1 MKLEKT
7 GNGVLNTE
15 CKQGEKHMYHFSW
28 VQETHR
34 DAVTFATKDK
44 WCFSIVEQHEMFQ
57 FDLVEEE
64 DFMRVEHMD
73 RNGHVRYSARGI
85 PEAFI
90 RLSHQMFQRPIGS
103 SRELLVEAVS
113 RPGLKVFA
121 ERHSDDAEKVWK
133 RLVTRGE
140 AYRNDSAERFFFRRR
155 WEPPSPMV
163 LTEMDGE
170 IADVGRQRE
179 KDSRPEAGHDAGT
192 AHREDQTQLNTP

>member
-7 GNGVLNTE
+7 GTGVLNTE
-15 CKQGEKHMYHFSW
+15 CEQGEKHMYDFSW

-44 WCFSIVEQHEMFQ
+44 WCFSIVEQDEIFQ
-57 FDLVEEE
+57 FDLVEEK

-90 RLSHQMFQRPIGS
+90 RLAHEMFQRPIGS
-103 SRELLVEAVS
+103 SRELLAEAVS
-113 RPGLKVFA
+113 PPGMKVFA
-121 ERHSDDAEKVWK
+121 ERHSGHAEKVWK

-140 AYRNDSAERFFFRRR
+140 AYRNDSAERFFF
-155 WEPPSPMV
+155 PKKM
-163 LTEMDGE
+163 
-170 IADVGRQRE
+170 
-179 KDSRPEAGHDAGT
+179 GT
-192 AHREDQTQLNTP
+192 AAADGADGDGRGDCGCGAATGERLAP